1 MSYRIQYSSP
11 YAAPCKKQSKIRLPL
26 LTVLCF
32 LLFLMLVNTFWPQ
45 GAEYMAE
52 KMAALRQSAAVM
64 ALDRLAEDLFRGE
77 PLSAAFSEFCYG
89 IRP

>member
-1 MSYRIQYSSP
+1 MSYRIQYPSP

-32 LLFLMLVNTFWPQ
+32 LLFLFLVNTFWPR
-45 GAEYMAE
+45 GAEYMGE

-77 PLSAAFSEFCYG
+77 PLSTAFSEFCNG
-89 IRP
+89 ILP